1 MGMTLKDKFRQE
13 LTGHLS
19 DEKTEVDV
27 NIAERIAEN
36 FAVRFAEWY
45 ADKIIDDVSL
55 YYAYSAREFLQ
66 EFKKEKGL

>member
-1 MGMTLKDKFRQE
+1 MTLKEKFRQE

-27 NIAERIAEN
+27 NIATRIAEN

-66 EFKKEKGL
+66 EFKEEKGL